1 MHVGIL
7 ETAAKKSLFE
17 KVVLEKNKTQF
28 KESTE
33 YKIPRGRNLSSLSEE
48 QWGGQQNWRRLKEE
62 AQKSDHGGQNRWYR
76 WQNHVVC
83 TQWLRKIWRTLSTG
97 ITWLHRLWAN
107 HPGSCVE
114 KIPKEVM
121 QERVHCHIN
130 GNGIQ

>member
-48 QWGGQQNWRRLKEE
+48 Q
-62 AQKSDHGGQNRWYR
+62 
-76 WQNHVVC
+76 
-83 TQWLRKIWRTLSTG
+83 
-97 ITWLHRLWAN
+97 
-107 HPGSCVE
+107 
-114 KIPKEVM
+114 
-121 QERVHCHIN
+121 
-130 GNGIQ
+130 